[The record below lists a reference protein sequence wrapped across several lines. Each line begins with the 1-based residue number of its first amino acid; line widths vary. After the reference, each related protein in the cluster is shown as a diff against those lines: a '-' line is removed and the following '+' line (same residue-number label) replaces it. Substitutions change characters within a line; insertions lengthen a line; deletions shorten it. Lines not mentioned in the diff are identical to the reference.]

1 MANLFKGFKQVIANE
16 GMTLENGYLYLV
28 RTNENKADGYLY
40 LNGKKYGT
48 AADVKAELLGNIAEG
63 DAKTFEAVNLA
74 INELAETIG
83 DDTKGLVKEVAT
95 LRADMESLSGGEG
108 SISTQISNAI
118 QALDL
123 PNTYEEK
130 GAAAAAET
138 AAKAYTDALANGAV
152 KTNTE
157 AIATLNGTGEGSV
170 DKKVADAIAE
180 VVANAPENLD
190 TLKEIADYIASDPQG
205 VAELSN
211 KVTALEGKAH
221 THDNKE
227 VIDGITAE
235 KVAAWDGS
243 EAAAKAYADG
253 LAANYDA
260 AGAAATA
267 ESNAKAYTDEVA
279 DELSELASTLI
290 TNKVKNVE
298 TSVKEYADQVAA
310 TAESNAKNYTD
321 SRLETVELRIATNT
335 QDISKAE
342 TNAKAYADGLAAN
355 YDAAGAAAT
364 AEANAKAH
372 ADGLNTAMNTR
383 VEALEAIDH
392 EHANKTELDLIQSG
406 DVAKWNAAITV
417 DGDDVD

>member
-138 AAKAYTDALANGAV
+138 AAKAY
-152 KTNTE
+152 
-157 AIATLNGTGEGSV
+157 
-170 DKKVADAIAE
+170 
-180 VVANAPENLD
+180 
-190 TLKEIADYIASDPQG
+190 
-205 VAELSN
+205 
-211 KVTALEGKAH
+211 
-221 THDNKE
+221 
-227 VIDGITAE
+227 
-235 KVAAWDGS
+235 
-243 EAAAKAYADG
+243 ADG

-260 AGAAATA
+260 AGAAA
-267 ESNAKAYTDEVA
+267 S
-279 DELSELASTLI
+279 
-290 TNKVKNVE
+290 
-298 TSVKEYADQVAA
+298 
-310 TAESNAKNYTD
+310 
-321 SRLETVELRIATNT
+321 
-335 QDISKAE
+335 AE
-342 TNAKAYADGLAAN
+342 TAAKAYADGLAAN
-355 YDAAGAAAT
+355 YDEAGAAAT